1 MPGASLSRRALAPL
15 AHLLDFAGRTR
26 RAHFWP
32 YMGLL
37 FVVYVVGFILATA
50 LFSAGMGSIIA
61 PMYLLTAILILLA
74 FAAAVRRLH
83 DVGWS
88 GWWMGAYIGMAIAFI
103 AFFFVWRYGLTRDAG
118 GPPAMDLL
126 RFMPFMLFFSL
137 AMNCAGLLVF
147 ILCVLDGAP
156 GPNRYGPD
164 PKGRSAP

>member
-1 MPGASLSRRALAPL
+1 MPGVSLSRRALAPL
-15 AHLLDFAGRTR
+15 SRLLKFEGRTR
-26 RAHFWP
+26 RDHFWP

-37 FVVYVVGFILATA
+37 FLVYIVGFVLASA
-50 LFSAGMGSIIA
+50 LFPFGMGSIIA
-61 PMYLLTAILILLA
+61 PIYLLTAILILLA

-88 GWWMGAYIGMAIAFI
+88 GWWMGAYVGMAITFI
-103 AFFFVWRYGLTRDAG
+103 ACFFYARYALISDAG
-118 GPPAMDLL
+118 GPPVIELL
-126 RFMPFMLFFSL
+126 RFMPFMMAFGL
-137 AMNCAGLLVF
+137 AMNCVGLLVF